1 MDNASIYNA
10 LRMPWSIV
18 FCVTETNYNCK
29 YATSNY
35 ADFMQEF
42 VIGMVIESLSGKFTV
57 KFAAIFLLLFAI
69 VVSFF
74 SFEAAIA
81 LIAALFILGIA
92 KKVSMV
98 HYTRTYTG
106 EE

>member
-1 MDNASIYNA
+1 MYFVSQRPTITA
-10 LRMPWSIV
+10 R
-18 FCVTETNYNCK
+18 

-35 ADFMQEF
+35 ADFMQGF

-81 LIAALFILGIA
+81 IMAALFILGIA